1 MSIEIRKHIDALKSE
16 LLKENNN
23 NKIFGYHVTRR
34 ENLKSIKKIGLEP
47 RVPQDYGENGDTKGV
62 YLFKTIDDTK
72 NALYNWLGER
82 IDEWE
87 EDNNEE
93 YDEIVLKVDLTG
105 LEENLID
112 SVEFEWTCLINIKP
126 SRIVSVFEM

>member
-1 MSIEIRKHIDALKSE
+1 MSI
-16 LLKENNN
+16 LKENIN
-23 NKIFGYHVTRR
+23 NKTFGYHVTRR
-34 ENLKSIKKIGLEP
+34 KSLESIKRIGLEP
-47 RVPQDYGENGDTKGV
+47 RAPKDYGENGDIKGV

-87 EDNNEE
+87 EENDQEYNET
-93 YDEIVLKVDLTG
+93 VLKIDLTG

-112 SVEFEWTCLINIKP
+112 SVEYEWTCVINIKP
-126 SRIVSVFEM
+126 SRIISVFDM